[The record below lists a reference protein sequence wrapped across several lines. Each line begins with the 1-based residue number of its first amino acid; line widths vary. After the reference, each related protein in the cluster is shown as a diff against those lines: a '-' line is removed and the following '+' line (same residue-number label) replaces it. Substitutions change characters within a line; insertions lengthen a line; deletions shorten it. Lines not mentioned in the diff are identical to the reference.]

1 MLESMRQLGLE
12 QLYRLVC
19 PLSDDTPSD
28 LDAWYYAQ
36 RVQNP
41 QNLEPFFLEQIQD
54 ISRVYVIE
62 PVSSGNSDKLQ
73 LTAMDLVNAQSEHH
87 AGGCL
92 RSSLPFVRPTAPNSP
107 QIGPL
112 LKRTQGKKDQPPG
125 PKPATIRRT
134 VESFAALANSSAVS
148 GGDEPPWADYF
159 RELLKTLD
167 VQELSVGNTIY
178 SYSSPIEQR
187 KDMAYNLSRIAWV
200 LNTAIDHIEDKGTVL
215 LTVRVDGLFLG
226 DDQRYMAYLRDQAL
240 DPNKRYTIKKT
251 PARAHQTCP
260 LCSRSDATIYP
271 SAIKASGLNFLNSE
285 REGAFPDLEITDA
298 YKRYAICAPCADLLM
313 VFWHQLIRLKSQ
325 LVAFTGGDKALILPF
340 IDPAIDSEIRGELWD
355 MIQDTQNH
363 YEAMDQPENHML
375 DLLKDSPGVLG
386 ITWIWAEFGQE
397 MSDITGITS
406 NVLPSHLSQLSVINK
421 SINADQ
427 NLVFPE
433 MDQRL
438 LLRLDYDLLPKLL
451 WRPHHK
457 SKSGDKTLRHMIVA
471 AIYKRGPW
479 PHAAWNDSILRTL
492 RSFVD
497 EATSPHGAKT
507 LTSSYLSGKDKS
519 KQIPSG
525 ALWVR
530 RLAHFFWF
538 LQQPY
543 VEVFPMTQSSYQPR
557 WEPLQAYVG
566 PQTGIDCPE
575 KAYAFMVG
583 AMFGKL
589 LAHMSMR
596 KVNVVSNG
604 LSMLKR
610 LTLQSGDLPELFTKI
625 YQKFLIYNALGNEHL
640 RALLEEFGRVAT
652 QLGEDIPLSSVQVS
666 YYLMLG
672 MAVSKDLLPRT
683 ADDS

>member
-12 QLYRLVC
+12 QLYRLAC
-19 PLSDDTPSD
+19 PLSDNMPSD
-28 LDAWYYAQ
+28 LDTWYYAQ
-36 RVQNP
+36 RAQNP
-41 QNLEPFFLEQIQD
+41 QSLEPFFLEQIQD

-62 PVSSGNSDKLQ
+62 PVSFGNSDKLQ
-73 LTAMDLVNAQSEHH
+73 LTAMDLVNVQSEHH

-92 RSSLPFVRPTAPNSP
+92 RSSLPFIRPTAPNSP

-112 LKRTQGKKDQPPG
+112 LKRTPGNKVLPPG

-134 VESFAALANSSAVS
+134 VESFADLANSSAVS
-148 GGDEPPWADYF
+148 GGDEPPWTDYF
-159 RELLKTLD
+159 RELLKMLD
-167 VQELSVGNTIY
+167 VQELYVGPSVY
-178 SYSSPIEQR
+178 SYPPPSTPDEQQ
-187 KDMAYNLSRIAWV
+187 KDMTYNLSRIAWV
-200 LNTAIDHIEDKGTVL
+200 LNTAIDHIEDKATVL
-215 LTVRVDGLFLG
+215 LTVRVNGLFLG
-226 DDQRYMAYLRDQAL
+226 DDQRYMAYLGDQAL
-240 DPNKRYTIKKT
+240 DPNKRYTIQKT
-251 PARAHQTCP
+251 PARLHQTCP
-260 LCSRSDATIYP
+260 LCSRSDVAIYP
-271 SAIKASGLNFLNSE
+271 SAIKAAGLNFLNSD
-285 REGAFPDLEITDA
+285 REGAFPDLEIADA

-313 VFWHQLIRLKSQ
+313 VFWHRLIRLKSP
-325 LVAFTGGDKALILPF
+325 LVAFTGGDKALMLPF

-355 MIQDTQNH
+355 MIQDTQNR
-363 YEAMDQPENHML
+363 YDAMDQSENHML

-386 ITWIWAEFGQE
+386 ITWIWADFGQE
-397 MSDITGITS
+397 MKDITGIIS
-406 NVLPSHLSQLSVINK
+406 NVLPSQLGQLSIINK
-421 SINADQ
+421 SINIDQ
-427 NLVFPE
+427 NPAFPE
-433 MDQRL
+433 MGQRL
-438 LLRLDYDLLPKLL
+438 VLRLDYDLLRNLL

-497 EATSPHGAKT
+497 EATSPRMAKT
-507 LTSSYLSGKDKS
+507 LTSSYLSGKDKD
-519 KQIPSG
+519 PSG

-530 RLAHFFWF
+530 RLAHFLW
-538 LQQPY
+538 LLKQPY
-543 VEVFPMTQSSYQPR
+543 VEVFPMTQSSYQPK

-566 PQTGIDCPE
+566 PQTGIDSPE

-652 QLGEDIPLSSVQVS
+652 QLGEDIPLSQVQVA

-672 MAVSKDLLPRT
+672 MAVAKDLLPRT